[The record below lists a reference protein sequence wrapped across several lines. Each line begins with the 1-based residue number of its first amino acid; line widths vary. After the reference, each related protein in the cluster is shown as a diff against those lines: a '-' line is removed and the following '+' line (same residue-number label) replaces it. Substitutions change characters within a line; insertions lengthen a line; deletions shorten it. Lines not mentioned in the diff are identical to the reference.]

1 MARARLLPSEMWVG
15 CIVLVGLAAS
25 GGIDHAQAQTA
36 TAAPLKK
43 SCSVN
48 TSAPN
53 PAETALNKG
62 DYKPAEDLFRALLAM
77 SADNEAAHEG
87 LIRAMLA
94 QDKVADA
101 AKDAES
107 WVAAAPASSM
117 AMTALGDVRLRQGN
131 PREGFAK
138 YQSAV
143 QADLCNA
150 RAHYGEARVDDLA
163 GYFASGK
170 QEIELAYKLHPTD
183 DDINGAWILT
193 RPRAER
199 LKLLA
204 DYAEHSDQISD
215 KNRKEMKTHLETQS
229 QFHASDCRM
238 TDASPREATVPIVP
252 VMENPVIFLGFGLDV
267 KFNGQRHRLQI
278 DTGSTGILISRDVA
292 KSLGIKADTAD
303 TVSGVGDKGSVNAT
317 IGHVASIKIGGL
329 EFTNCA
335 VEVLDKPSVVGT
347 EGLIGGDVF
356 SRSLLT
362 LDFPKRELRVAPLP
376 ERPGEKKVDP
386 ATQDAAEDDDP
397 EPHDPYVAPGMEKWQ
412 WVFRSGHFLLMPT
425 GIVQSK
431 RMKDESAWKEKLF
444 IMDTGAEM
452 NMISPVAAKEV
463 TKVASNGSLEIEG
476 ISGKV
481 DKVFEAEKFTLSF
494 AGQRLDSMSMT
505 SFDSTKD
512 SHDIGVEISGFLGAP
527 ALFQL
532 VLHIDYRDNLV
543 WCEYTPKK

>member
-1 MARARLLPSEMWVG
+1 VARARLLLSQMCFAW
-15 CIVLVGLAAS
+15 IVLVALLAS
-25 GGIDHAQAQTA
+25 GCLAQAQPA
-36 TAAPLKK
+36 NAAPLKK

-62 DYKPAEDLFRALLAM
+62 DFKPAEDLFRPLLAKD
-77 SADNEAAHEG
+77 ANDDAAHEG
-87 LIRAMLA
+87 LIRALIA
-94 QDKVADA
+94 QNKVDDA

-107 WVAAAPASSM
+107 WIAAVPTNSM
-117 AMTALGDVRLRQGN
+117 ALTALGDVRFRQGN
-131 PREGFAK
+131 PREGFAQFQK
-138 YQSAV
+138 AV

-170 QEIELAYKLHPTD
+170 QEIEQAYKLHPTD
-183 DDINGAWILT
+183 DDIYGAWIST

-199 LKLLA
+199 LKLMA
-204 DYAEHSDQISD
+204 DYVEHSDQITD
-215 KNRKEMKTHLETQS
+215 KNRKEMKTDLESQS

-238 TDASPREATVPIVP
+238 TAASPREATVPIVP

-278 DTGSTGILISRDVA
+278 DTGATGILVSRDVA
-292 KSLGIKADTAD
+292 KSLGIKSEASDS
-303 TVSGVGDKGSVNAT
+303 VSGVGDKGSVKAT

-329 EFTNCA
+329 EFTNCP
-335 VEVLDKPSVVGT
+335 VEVLDKQSVVGT

-356 SRSLLT
+356 SKSLLT

-376 ERPGEKKVDP
+376 ERPGEKKIDP
-386 ATQDAAEDDDP
+386 ANQDAAADEDP

-412 WVFRSGHFLLMPT
+412 WVFRSGHELLMPT

-452 NMISPVAAKEV
+452 NMISPAAAKEV

-481 DKVFEAEKFTLSF
+481 NKVFEAEKFTLSF
-494 AGQRLDSMSMT
+494 AGQRLDSMSMS

-512 SHDIGVEISGFLGAP
+512 SHNIGVEMSGFLGAP

-543 WCEYTPKK
+543 LCEYTKR